1 MSIPQDDKRTPLTI
15 GNTRFISLRNAVTGA
30 EEYFEIVS
38 EEGRGGSCIVYRAF
52 VCAANKNRQRPV
64 LLKEFYPLKFQA
76 DLHRDSDTSTLKLDV
91 PTSSETVKKFQRA
104 KENFL
109 EICRKQAEFY
119 LRHPADVDELIE
131 IQGTFLGG
139 NSTFVL
145 MQATGGF
152 SWDKVAAEDESV
164 FQICET
170 ILSVLRELKLYHNE
184 NLLHGDLKPENIY
197 IFRKTRQHVALLD
210 FGSVQNLCGNGL
222 TGEEEISFS
231 KKYAAPEVIKAYDKV
246 GLDRVD
252 YFRAITTKADLFSVG
267 AMMFTKLTGKDVPRK
282 GTNDSLQKKRAE
294 ILNDFWQHEK
304 NDRVK
309 NINAIVKELL
319 IKFFDGALARN
330 PDSRFDAEDMK
341 ERLIR
346 LVNETAPPMTKLS
359 AECKAPPPSENFVG
373 RERELAQLN
382 TLLNHVEN
390 QLIFINGE
398 GGLGKSSLALK
409 LAWERRNDFEFF
421 WTTFTD
427 DLEQTIIN
435 LSTAPPYF
443 VEGSSN
449 AKDIF
454 FHNLKCLRGYGD
466 TAVLIIDNFDL
477 PPEKMSEVLHGE
489 AFAALTRLRM
499 KIIFTCR
506 HRPADFAFCVEVL
519 PLYEDKLLKLM
530 RQYYFAD
537 DLENYLLQIIRAANF
552 NTLIVEQSAKML
564 QQSWGQLSPKKIL
577 EQLKN
582 PTAGESIFDKLK
594 ALYDLSEL
602 TPTAKKILAQAVLLP
617 TRGINAAIFLRT
629 HEEYQQDKI
638 RILELSG
645 WLRKSADN
653 LLSLHPLVREVCKL
667 ELAQAQS
674 ECRDFVDKYSRE
686 VSAMTMA
693 EQINHRRERMEL
705 VSNAA
710 DLLND
715 FDGQLSKSA
724 GELNYL
730 EGRARS
736 AFHYYLTFWEIF
748 LKLNPDP
755 DTLEALWIV
764 EKIAWSACGI
774 GAFNQVIHFIN
785 YVLRIAE
792 RKIGA
797 EHAKLLPYYV
807 SFADIC
813 WRSKNPERAA
823 ELYSTALRITEKNNI
838 DDFSLVNLYINC
850 ARFSL
855 FCDDDKS
862 VLPYGNRA
870 IEILRRRQD
879 FPLTMTAEVLE
890 ILAEWTLRKDFKS
903 AALTYSFEATK
914 IYERHFGKEHPQTAD
929 SYIRISRILNAK
941 KDFDSA
947 LKYLDQAQK
956 ILEGSQ
962 MDFAMSKVYLF
973 KAITLRDKGEL
984 DESYDYFMRT
994 LKIYVQVLGRNHP
1007 NTLQVVAMCSNVQ
1020 KKCANFKVTPNDSG

>member
-421 WTTFTD
+421 WTAFTD

-903 AALTYSFEATK
+903 VALTYSFEATK

>member
-1 MSIPQDDKRTPLTI
+1 MSIPQDDKRMSLAS
-15 GNTRFISLRNAVTGA
+15 GNSHFLSLRNVMTDA
-30 EEYFEIVS
+30 EECFEIVD
-38 EEGRGGSCIVYRAF
+38 EEGRGGSCLVYRAF
-52 VCAANKNRQRPV
+52 FCTKNNERQRPV
-64 LLKEFYPLKFQA
+64 LLKEFYP
-76 DLHRDSDTSTLKLDV
+76 
-91 PTSSETVKKFQRA
+91 KKFQNALYREPDTALLKLNVPTESVAFRQFQHA

-131 IQGTFLGG
+131 LQGTFLGG
-139 NSTFVL
+139 DTTFVV
-145 MQATGGF
+145 MQAKGGF
-152 SWDKVAAEDESV
+152 SWDKIAAEDESV

-210 FGSVQNLCGNGL
+210 FGSVQNLRGNSL
-222 TGEEEISFS
+222 TGEEEISYS

-267 AMMFTKLTGKDVPRK
+267 SMMFTKLTGKNIPRK

-294 ILNDFWQHEK
+294 ILNDFWEHEK
-304 NDRVK
+304 NGRVK
-309 NINAIVKELL
+309 NINATVKESL

-330 PDSRFDAEDMK
+330 PDSRFDAEEMK
-341 ERLIR
+341 ERLVR
-346 LVNETAPPMTKLS
+346 LVNETAPPMTKIS

-382 TLLNHVEN
+382 TLLNRGEN

-449 AKDIF
+449 PKDIF
-454 FHNLKCLRGYGD
+454 FHNIKCMRGYGD
-466 TAVLIIDNFDL
+466 SAVLIIDNFDL

-506 HRPADFAFCVEVL
+506 HRPMDFASCVEVL
-519 PLYEDKLLKLM
+519 PLSEDELLKLM
-530 RQYYFAD
+530 RQYYSAD
-537 DLENYLLQIIRAANF
+537 DLENYLPQIIRAADF

-564 QQSWGQLSPKKIL
+564 QQSWGQLSPQKIL

-582 PTAGESIFDKLK
+582 PTVGGAIFDKLK

-602 TPTAKKILAQAVLLP
+602 TPTAKKILALAVLLP
-617 TRGINAAIFLRT
+617 KRGINAAIFLRT

-645 WLRKSADN
+645 WLKKSADN
-653 LLSLHPLVREVCKL
+653 FISLHSLVREVCKPNV
-667 ELAQAQS
+667 EHAQS
-674 ECRDFVDKYSRE
+674 ECRDFVEKYSRE
-686 VSAMTMA
+686 ISALSLL
-693 EQINHRRERMEL
+693 ERISRRREQMEII
-705 VSNAA
+705 SNAA
-710 DLLND
+710 DMLND
-715 FDGQLSKSA
+715 SDGQLSKTA

-730 EGRARS
+730 EGRTRHAW
-736 AFHYYLTFWEIF
+736 HYYQEHWKIF
-748 LKLNPDP
+748 LKLNPKP
-755 DTLEALWIV
+755 DTLEALEIMD
-764 EKIAWSACGI
+764 KIAWSACSSGEFDK
-774 GAFNQVIHFIN
+774 AVYFVESALS
-785 YVLRIAE
+785 VAE
-792 RKIGA
+792 REIG
-797 EHAKLLPYYV
+797 EDRAKLLPYYI
-807 SFADIC
+807 SFANIYRRVDD
-813 WRSKNPERAA
+813 WDKAT
-823 ELYSTALRITEKNNI
+823 ELYSAAIKIFEENGA
-838 DDFSLVNLYINC
+838 DDFTSANLFFN
-850 ARFSL
+850 FGK
-855 FCDDDKS
+855 FCLMRGEDD
-862 VLPYGNRA
+862 LALTYGNRA
-870 IEILRRRQD
+870 MEILNRRRD

-890 ILAEWTLRKDFKS
+890 IFAEWSIRKKVS
-903 AALTYSFEATK
+903 PVALNYSCEATK
-914 IYERHFGKEHPQTAD
+914 IYEIYYGKEHLLTAESYINIARALTAD
-929 SYIRISRILNAK
+929 KRFNE
-941 KDFDSA
+941 A
-947 LKYLDQAQK
+947 LKYLERAQK
-956 ILEGSQ
+956 ILEDTCGQ
-962 MDFAMSKVYLF
+962 VHPATGKAYLYT
-973 KAITLRDKGEL
+973 ALALHDKGENSVACEWMKKAVAVYSKTYGQCHPYTL
-984 DESYDYFMRT
+984 D
-994 LKIYVQVLGRNHP
+994 VLTMLYGWQGR
-1007 NTLQVVAMCSNVQ
+1007 LIE
-1020 KKCANFKVTPNDSG
+1020 F

>member
-1 MSIPQDDKRTPLTI
+1 MSILQDDNRVSLTL
-15 GNTRFISLRNAVTGA
+15 GDKHFLALRNVVTGA
-30 EEYFEIVS
+30 EEYFEIVD

-52 VCAANKNRQRPV
+52 VCTKNNERQRPV
-64 LLKEFYPLKFQA
+64 LLKEFYPLKFQ
-76 DLHRDSDTSTLKLDV
+76 DVLYRDFDTAMLKLDV
-91 PTSSETVKKFQRA
+91 PTNSETVKKFQRA
-104 KENFL
+104 TENFL

-131 IQGTFLGG
+131 LQGTFLGG
-139 NSTFVL
+139 DSTFVV

-152 SWDKVAAEDESV
+152 SWDKVAVENESV

-170 ILSVLRELKLYHNE
+170 TLSVLRELKLYHDE

-197 IFRKTRQHVALLD
+197 IFRKTRQHVAILD
-210 FGSVQNLCGNGL
+210 FGSVQNLCGNRL
-222 TGEEEISFS
+222 TGKEEISYS
-231 KKYAAPEVIKAYDKV
+231 KKYAAPEVIKAYDKE

-267 AMMFTKLTGKDVPRK
+267 AMMFTKLTGKNIPRK

-294 ILNDFWQHEK
+294 ILNDFWQQEK
-304 NDRVK
+304 KGRVK
-309 NINAIVKELL
+309 NINATVKESL

-330 PDSRFDAEDMK
+330 PDSRFDAEEMK
-341 ERLIR
+341 ARLVR

-359 AECKAPPPSENFVG
+359 AECKAPPPSDNFVG

-382 TLLNHVEN
+382 TLLNGGEN
-390 QLIFINGE
+390 KLIFINGE
-398 GGLGKSSLALK
+398 GGLGKSSIALK

-421 WTTFTD
+421 WTAFTD

-435 LSTAPPYF
+435 LLTDPPYF

-449 AKDIF
+449 PKDIF

-466 TAVLIIDNFDL
+466 MAVLIIDNFDL
-477 PPEKMSEVLHGE
+477 PPEKMSGVLHGE

-506 HRPADFAFCVEVL
+506 HRPTDFSTCVEIL
-519 PLYEDKLLKLM
+519 PLSEVELLELM
-530 RQYYFAD
+530 RRYYFDD
-537 DLENYLLQIIRAANF
+537 DLENYLPQIIRAADF
-552 NTLIVEQSAKML
+552 NTLIVEQSAKIL

-582 PTAGESIFDKLK
+582 PTDGGLIFNKLK

-602 TPTAKKILAQAVLLP
+602 TLTAKKILAQAVLLP

-629 HEEYQQDKI
+629 HEEHQQDKI

-645 WLRKSADN
+645 WLQKSADN
-653 LLSLHPLVREVCKL
+653 FISLHSLVREVCKL
-667 ELAQAQS
+667 EMAQAQF

-693 EQINHRRERMEL
+693 EQISHRRERMEL

-710 DLLND
+710 NLLND

-730 EGRARS
+730 EGRPRN
-736 AFHYYLTFWEIF
+736 AFHYYLTFWETF

-755 DTLEALWIV
+755 DTLEALCIV

-774 GAFNQVIHFIN
+774 GEFDRVIHFIN
-785 YVLRIAE
+785 YVLKIAE

-797 EHAKLLPYYV
+797 EHAKLFPYYV

-813 WRSKNPERAA
+813 WRAKNPKRAA
-823 ELYSTALRITEKNNI
+823 EIYSTALRITEENNI
-838 DDFSLVNLYINC
+838 DDFSLANLYINC

-855 FCDDDKS
+855 FCYDDKS

-941 KDFDSA
+941 KDFDAA

>member
-252 YFRAITTKADLFSVG
+252 YFRAIKTKADLFSVG

-755 DTLEALWIV
+755 DTLEALLIV

-797 EHAKLLPYYV
+797 EHVKLLPYYV

-870 IEILRRRQD
+870 IEILRRRHD

-903 AALTYSFEATK
+903 ASLTYSYEATK
-914 IYERHFGKEHPQTAD
+914 VYERYFGKEHPQTAD

-941 KDFDSA
+941 KDFDAA
-947 LKYLDQAQK
+947 LKYLDRAQK
-956 ILEGSQ
+956 ILEGGQ
-962 MDFAMSKVYLF
+962 VDLAMSKVYFL

-984 DESYDYFMRT
+984 GESYKYFVRT
-994 LKIYVQVLGRNHP
+994 LKIYVQIFGKNHP
-1007 NTLQVVAMCSNVQ
+1007 DTLQVVAMCFDVR
-1020 KKCANFKVTPNDSG
+1020 KKLCEF